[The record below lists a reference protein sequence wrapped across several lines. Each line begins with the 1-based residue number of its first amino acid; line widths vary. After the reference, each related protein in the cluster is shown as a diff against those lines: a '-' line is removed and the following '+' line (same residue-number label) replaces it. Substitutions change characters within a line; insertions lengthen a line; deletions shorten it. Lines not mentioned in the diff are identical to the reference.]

1 MQEIVSKAYILASKN
16 GFCKIVRLF
25 CWEHGAVMF
34 ENATEYLNFLRNLP
48 FDFSAFEGVRERDR
62 KVVVSVGKSA
72 AYMYEKFV
80 LQYPEAAHLPVFAV
94 LPAGSETGSLKKE
107 NVVFSSHP
115 HITEKSF
122 EAAEKLINFIK
133 KHDPENVIVLL
144 SGGSSALIEKSKNEK
159 EAVEINEMLLKSGL
173 PITEINRRRS
183 EYSLIKNGK
192 LAEMFGG
199 VEWFVFVASDI
210 PFENGEKFVGSMPFF
225 REDLENTY
233 LFKCADSDLLHDAL
247 IRLLPENTESFRR
260 FTGSVSELET
270 LLLSRIEAGAEAVL
284 ITGEPLLKISS
295 KNAGRGGRMSHFAL
309 TMLPFLKEGMKLFAL
324 SSDGIDGNSPFAGA
338 IAEGGLQN
346 IPGNEI
352 ASALK
357 NYNSAE
363 LLDKYGMAVKS
374 GYTGLNLN
382 DFVIFLR
389 KNRS

>member
-1 MQEIVSKAYILASKN
+1 MPNTERTTQSAELSI
-16 GFCKIVRLF
+16 
-25 CWEHGAVMF
+25 MF
-34 ENATEYLNFLRNLP
+34 ETADGYLDFLRSLP
-48 FDFSAFEGVRERDR
+48 FDFSAFEIVCGKPR

-80 LQYPEAAHLPVFAV
+80 LLCPEAAELPAFAV
-94 LPAGSETGSLKKE
+94 LPAGSETGRLKKE

-115 HITEKSF
+115 HLTEKSF

-144 SGGSSALIEKSKNEK
+144 SGGSSALIEKSADEK
-159 EAVEINEMLLKSGL
+159 EAVEINENLLKSGL
-173 PITEINRRRS
+173 PITGINKKRG

-192 LAEMFGG
+192 LAGMFGKIN
-199 VEWFVFVASDI
+199 WFVFVASDI

-225 REDLENTY
+225 SDDLKNTY
-233 LFKCADSDLLHDAL
+233 LFKCADSDSLHDAL
-247 IRLLPENTESFRR
+247 LKLLPANTESFRR
-260 FTGSVSELET
+260 FTGSIDELKT
-270 LLLSRIEAGAEAVL
+270 LVLSRIEAGAEAVL
-284 ITGEPLLKISS
+284 VTGEPLLKINSE
-295 KNAGRGGRMSHFAL
+295 NAGTGGRMSHFAL
-309 TMLPFLKEGMKLFAL
+309 TMLPFLKAGMKLYSL

-338 IAEGGLQN
+338 IVKGGLQN
-346 IPGNEI
+346 IAGNEI
-352 ASALK
+352 ASALE

-363 LLDKYGMAVKS
+363 LLERYGLTVKS

>member
-1 MQEIVSKAYILASKN
+1 
-16 GFCKIVRLF
+16 
-25 CWEHGAVMF
+25 MF
-34 ENATEYLNFLRNLP
+34 ESATEYLNFLRNLP
-48 FDFSAFEGVRERDR
+48 FDFSAFETLRAESRT
-62 KVVVSVGKSA
+62 VVVSVGKSA

-80 LQYPEAAHLPVFAV
+80 SQYPEAAHLPVFAV
-94 LPAGSETGSLKKE
+94 LPAGSERGILKKE

-115 HITEKSF
+115 HLTEKSF

-133 KHDPENVIVLL
+133 IHDPKNVIVLL

-159 EAVEINEMLLKSGL
+159 EVVEINEMLLKSGL
-173 PITEINRRRS
+173 PITEINKKRG

-192 LAEMFGG
+192 LAEMFGS
-199 VEWFVFVASDI
+199 VDWFVFVASDI

-225 REDLENTY
+225 REDLENTH

-247 IRLLPENTESFRR
+247 LKQLPDNTESFRR
-260 FTGSVSELET
+260 FTESVDDLKT
-270 LLLSRIEAGAEAVL
+270 LLLSRIEAGSEAVL
-284 ITGEPLLKISS
+284 ITGEPLLKIGT

-309 TMLPFLKEGMKLFAL
+309 TMLPFLKAGMKLFAL
-324 SSDGIDGNSPFAGA
+324 SSDGIDGNSPFAGS
-338 IAEGGLQN
+338 IVEGGLK

-352 ASALK
+352 ASALE

-363 LLDKYGMAVKS
+363 LLDKYGMTVKS

>member
-1 MQEIVSKAYILASKN
+1 MPNTERTTQSAELSI
-16 GFCKIVRLF
+16 
-25 CWEHGAVMF
+25 MF
-34 ENATEYLNFLRNLP
+34 ETADGYLDFLRSLP
-48 FDFSAFEGVRERDR
+48 FDFSAFEIVCGKPR

-80 LQYPEAAHLPVFAV
+80 LLCPEAAELPAFAV
-94 LPAGSETGSLKKE
+94 LPAGSETGRLKKE

-115 HITEKSF
+115 HLTEKSF

-144 SGGSSALIEKSKNEK
+144 SGGSSALIEKSADEK
-159 EAVEINEMLLKSGL
+159 EAVELNENLLKSGL
-173 PITEINRRRS
+173 PITGINKKRG

-192 LAEMFGG
+192 LAGMFGKIN
-199 VEWFVFVASDI
+199 WFVFVASDI

-225 REDLENTY
+225 RDDLKNTY
-233 LFKCADSDLLHDAL
+233 LFKCADSDSLHDAL
-247 IRLLPENTESFRR
+247 LKLLPANTESFRR
-260 FTGSVSELET
+260 FTGSIDELKT
-270 LLLSRIEAGAEAVL
+270 LVLSRIEAGAEAVL
-284 ITGEPLLKISS
+284 VTGEPLLKINSE
-295 KNAGRGGRMSHFAL
+295 NAGTGGRMSHFAL
-309 TMLPFLKEGMKLFAL
+309 TMLPFLKAGMKLYSL

-338 IAEGGLQN
+338 IVKGGLQN
-346 IPGNEI
+346 IAGNEI
-352 ASALK
+352 ASALE

-363 LLDKYGMAVKS
+363 LLERYGLTVKS

>member
-1 MQEIVSKAYILASKN
+1 
-16 GFCKIVRLF
+16 
-25 CWEHGAVMF
+25 MF
-34 ENATEYLNFLRNLP
+34 ENAGEYLNFLRTLP
-48 FDFSAFEGVRERDR
+48 FDFSAFESVRERDR
-62 KVVVSVGKSA
+62 KVVISVGKSA
-72 AYMYEKFV
+72 EYMYEKFIS
-80 LQYPEAAHLPVFAV
+80 QYPEAAELPVFAV

-115 HITEKSF
+115 HLTEKSF
-122 EAAEKLINFIK
+122 EAAEKLINFIRN
-133 KHDPENVIVLL
+133 HNPENVIVLL

-173 PITEINRRRS
+173 PITEINKRRS

-210 PFENGEKFVGSMPFF
+210 PFENGEKLVGSMPFF
-225 REDLENTY
+225 RENLGNTH
-233 LFKCADSDLLHDAL
+233 LFKCADSDSLHDSL
-247 IRLLPENTESFRR
+247 LKLLPANTESFRR
-260 FTGSVSELET
+260 FTGSIDELKT
-270 LLLSRIEAGAEAVL
+270 LILSRIEAGAEAVL
-284 ITGEPLLKISS
+284 ITGEPLLKINSE
-295 KNAGRGGRMSHFAL
+295 NAGTGGRMSHFAL
-309 TMLPFLKEGMKLFAL
+309 MMHPFLKEGMKLFAL

-346 IPGNEI
+346 IPENEI
-352 ASALK
+352 ASALE

-363 LLDKYGMAVKS
+363 LLERYGLTVKS